1 MAPKVP
7 LKVADYTV
15 LPLAVPPLPTYPK
28 QTIHYLYL
36 RQHNPKVADADT
48 PRSLFLV
55 NVPIDTTEA
64 HIRSLFADQLG
75 GARVEY
81 AEFEGARSS
90 RKTTAPVAPSVP
102 AKGRKRKRG
111 QDGVGED
118 EEDVAK
124 LPETWDR
131 ELRRSG
137 STAVVVFVDRASAEM
152 ALKETRRAAKGGKEV
167 VWGKGVEGKVPALGS
182 ASMLLRLH
190 AHGVCKRLTHRLPGY
205 LQHHTL
211 RYADKLALQRSIDAY
226 MTRFAASEASRSRA
240 LARQRQ
246 VPDEDGFI
254 TITRGGRTGPARLE
268 EAQQKAEEQKEKQKG
283 KEDFYRFQTREKKKE
298 RAGELVRAFEQD
310 RRKVEE
316 MRRKRGRFKPM

>member
-152 ALKETRRAAKGGKEV
+152 ALKEARRAAKGGKEV

-182 ASMLLRLH
+182 AR
-190 AHGVCKRLTHRLPGY
+190 Y

-254 TITRGGRTGPARLE
+254 TVTRGGRTGPARLE

>member
-7 LKVADYTV
+7 LNVADYTV

-28 QTIHYLYL
+28 QTTHYLYL
-36 RQHNPKVADADT
+36 RQYNPKVADADT

-55 NVPIDTTEA
+55 NIPIDTTEA

-111 QDGVGED
+111 QDGGGED

-152 ALKETRRAAKGGKEV
+152 ALKEARRAAKGGKEV
-167 VWGKGVEGKVPALGS
+167 VWGKGVEGKVPVLGS
-182 ASMLLRLH
+182 AR
-190 AHGVCKRLTHRLPGY
+190 Y

-211 RYADKLALQRSIDAY
+211 RYPDKLALQRSIDAY
-226 MTRFAASEASRSRA
+226 MTHFAASEASRSRA

-254 TITRGGRTGPARLE
+254 TVTRGGRTGPARLE